1 MHEEID
7 KNPISFSLPR
17 IPGYEMEITDD
28 QTKLTG
34 DTLAVDFETYY
45 EGNYSLKY
53 MDPHSYCRD
62 PRFDAYIMSVYD
74 GKYCWVG
81 HPKDLDWEK
90 TTKDKTLVAFNAS
103 FDYAVYL
110 FGLHAPGAKGIPC
123 TPSFQPPFKAWL
135 CSRAASNYL
144 AIYGSLDKIVAK
156 LWGVEISKEVRA
168 KAEGVDFR
176 KMEAIPDDMKE
187 YVAGDSYYCLAVW
200 DKMKDFW
207 PEDERECWLNTCIMG
222 WRGVPTSRQYLLD
235 GLEKLHQAQEE
246 YKEAIPL
253 EKKLSIPQLRRACEE
268 LNIPAPE
275 TTSKTSE
282 KFTDWLEEYGHLV
295 PWVTLIE
302 KYRSVNRMIS
312 ITERMLSRVYTD
324 HEGIERLPY
333 TLTYCGASTGRWT
346 AGGDKLNL
354 QQLNREDVL
363 GFNQRNAIQA
373 PEGYKL
379 VVCDW
384 AGIEARLTAWLC
396 GQEKILNALRSG
408 EKDIYAANAKGWG
421 LIPADV
427 KDFKQYCKET
437 PGQAG
442 LRQHVKAGVLAC
454 GFSAGWKAIQRSNPG
469 MDRDQC
475 QAIVDMYRSRSPEVV
490 AWWRELDA
498 LAARGYRTPSHSF
511 ALSLPSGRKLYY
523 RNCYKKLIQPKD
535 GRRPYFAT
543 CVDFGYKSSIVNT
556 NLLSNNNIQ
565 SIARD
570 LMVRTFN
577 RLCKELEGA
586 QPILLVHDEAV
597 VMVPADRA
605 EEYAQ
610 RIEQIMED
618 TPQWAS
624 SLPLLAEPEIMDKY
638 RK

>member
-1 MHEEID
+1 MD
-7 KNPISFSLPR
+7 NTFSLPK

-34 DTLAVDFETYY
+34 DTLAIDFETFY
-45 EGNYSLKY
+45 EGDYSMTC
-53 MDPHSYCRD
+53 MDARSYCTHEK
-62 PRFDAYIMSVYD
+62 FDAYIMSAYD

-81 HPKDLDWEK
+81 HPKYFNWAE
-90 TTKDKTLVAFNAS
+90 TTKGKTLVSFNAS

-110 FGLHAPGAKGIPC
+110 FGLKAPGSTGAPG
-123 TPSFQPPFKAWL
+123 TPGFRTPFSSWV
-135 CSRAASNYL
+135 CSRAAANYL
-144 AIYGSLDKIVAK
+144 SIYGALSKIVAK
-156 LWGVEISKEVRA
+156 LWGIEISKEVRA

-176 KMEAIPDDMKE
+176 ALDAIPDDMKE
-187 YVAGDSYYCLAVW
+187 YVAGDSYYCLALW
-200 DKMKDFW
+200 DKFERFW
-207 PEDERECWLNTCIMG
+207 PEHERECWLNTCLMG
-222 WRGVPTSRQYLLD
+222 WRGVPTNREAIEA
-235 GLEKLHQAQEE
+235 GLEILNEAREQ

-253 EKKLSIPQLRRACEE
+253 EKKLSIPQLRKACAD
-268 LNIPAPE
+268 LNIPPPE
-275 TTSKTSE
+275 TTSKNSE
-282 KFTDWLEEYGHLV
+282 KFTDWLEQYGKLV
-295 PWVTLIE
+295 PWVSLIG
-302 KYRSVNRMIS
+302 KYRSVNRLIS
-312 ITERMLSRVYTD
+312 LTERMLSRVYTD
-324 HEGIERLPY
+324 HEGIDRIPY

-354 QQLNREDVL
+354 QQLNRDSVM
-363 GFNQRNAIQA
+363 GFNQRELIQT
-373 PEGYKL
+373 PENYKL

-396 GQEKILNALRSG
+396 GQEKILETLRAG

-421 LIPADV
+421 LIPESV
-427 KDFKQYCKET
+427 TDFKAYCKET
-437 PGQAG
+437 PGQEN

-454 GFSAGWKAIQRSNPG
+454 GFSAGWSAIQRANPG

-511 ALSLPSGRKLYY
+511 ALTLPSGRKLYY

-570 LMVRTFN
+570 LMVRAFN
-577 RLCKELEGA
+577 RLCKELPGA
-586 QPILLVHDEAV
+586 APCLLVHDEAV
-597 VMVPADRA
+597 VMVPADKA

-610 RIEQIMED
+610 RVKDIMED
-618 TPQWAS
+618 TPEWANT
-624 SLPLLAEPEIMDKY
+624 LPLLAEPEIMDRY

>member
-1 MHEEID
+1 MD
-7 KNPISFSLPR
+7 NTFSLPK

-34 DTLAVDFETYY
+34 DTLAIDFETFY
-45 EGNYSLKY
+45 EGDYSMTC
-53 MDPHSYCRD
+53 MDARSYCTHEK
-62 PRFDAYIMSVYD
+62 FDAYIMSAYD
-74 GKYCWVG
+74 GNYCWVG
-81 HPKDLDWEK
+81 HPKYFNWAE
-90 TTKDKTLVAFNAS
+90 TTKGKTLVSFNAS

-110 FGLHAPGAKGIPC
+110 FGLKAPGSTGAPG
-123 TPSFQPPFKAWL
+123 TPGFRTPFSSWV
-135 CSRAASNYL
+135 CSRAAANYL
-144 AIYGSLDKIVAK
+144 SIYGALSKIVAK
-156 LWGVEISKEVRA
+156 LWGIEISKEVRA

-176 KMEAIPDDMKE
+176 ALDAIPDDMKE
-187 YVAGDSYYCLAVW
+187 YVAGDSYYCLALW
-200 DKMKDFW
+200 DKFERFW
-207 PEDERECWLNTCIMG
+207 PEHERECWLNTCLMG
-222 WRGVPTSRQYLLD
+222 WRGVPTNREAIEA
-235 GLEKLHQAQEE
+235 GLEILNEAREQ

-253 EKKLSIPQLRRACEE
+253 EKKLSIPQLRKACAD
-268 LNIPAPE
+268 LNIPPPE
-275 TTSKTSE
+275 TTSKNSE
-282 KFTDWLEEYGHLV
+282 KFTDWLEQYGKLV
-295 PWVTLIE
+295 PWVSLIG
-302 KYRSVNRMIS
+302 KYRSVNRLIS
-312 ITERMLSRVYTD
+312 LTERMLSRVYTD
-324 HEGIERLPY
+324 HEGIDRIPY

-354 QQLNREDVL
+354 QQLNRDSVM
-363 GFNQRNAIQA
+363 GFNQRELIQT
-373 PEGYKL
+373 PENYKL

-396 GQEKILNALRSG
+396 GQEKILETLRAG

-421 LIPADV
+421 LIPESV
-427 KDFKQYCKET
+427 TDFKAYCKET
-437 PGQAG
+437 PGQEN

-454 GFSAGWKAIQRSNPG
+454 GFSAGWSAIQRANPG

-511 ALSLPSGRKLYY
+511 ALTLPSGRKLYY

-570 LMVRTFN
+570 LMVRAFN
-577 RLCKELEGA
+577 RLCKELPGA
-586 QPILLVHDEAV
+586 APCLLVHDEAV
-597 VMVPADRA
+597 VMVPADKA

-610 RIEQIMED
+610 RVKDIMED
-618 TPQWAS
+618 TPEWANT
-624 SLPLLAEPEIMDKY
+624 LPLLAEPEIMDRY

>member
-1 MHEEID
+1 MD
-7 KNPISFSLPR
+7 NTFSLPK

-34 DTLAVDFETYY
+34 DTLAIDFETFY
-45 EGNYSLKY
+45 EGDYSMTC
-53 MDPHSYCRD
+53 MDARSYCTHEK
-62 PRFDAYIMSVYD
+62 FDAYIMSAYD

-81 HPKDLDWEK
+81 HPKDFNWAE
-90 TTKDKTLVAFNAS
+90 TTKGKTLVSFNAS

-110 FGLHAPGAKGIPC
+110 FGLKAPGC
-123 TPSFQPPFKAWL
+123 TGTPGTPGFRTPFNAWV
-135 CSRAASNYL
+135 CSRAAANYL
-144 AIYGSLDKIVAK
+144 SIYGALSKIVAK
-156 LWGVEISKEVRA
+156 IWGIEISKEVRA

-176 KMEAIPDDMKE
+176 TLDVIPDDMKE

-200 DKMKDFW
+200 DKFERFW
-207 PEDERECWLNTCIMG
+207 PDYERECWLNTCMMG
-222 WRGVPTSRQYLLD
+222 WRGVPTNREAIEE
-235 GLEKLHQAQEE
+235 GLEILNEAREQ

-253 EKKLSIPQLRRACEE
+253 EKKLSIPQLRKACADM
-268 LNIPAPE
+268 NIPAPE
-275 TTSKTSE
+275 TTSKNSD
-282 KFTDWLEEYGHLV
+282 KFTDWLEQYGELV
-295 PWVTLIE
+295 PWVSLIG
-302 KYRSVNRMIS
+302 KYRSVNRLIS
-312 ITERMLSRVYTD
+312 LTERMLSRVYTD
-324 HEGIERLPY
+324 HEGIDRIPY

-354 QQLNREDVL
+354 QQLNRDSVM
-363 GFNQRNAIQA
+363 GFNQRELIQT
-373 PEGYKL
+373 PDNYKL

-396 GQEKILNALRSG
+396 GQEKILETLRAG

-421 LIPADV
+421 LIPTSV

-437 PGQAG
+437 PGQEN

-454 GFSAGWKAIQRSNPG
+454 GFSAGWSAIQRANPG

-511 ALSLPSGRKLYY
+511 ALALPSGRKLYY

-570 LMVRTFN
+570 LMVRAFN
-577 RLCKELEGA
+577 RLCKELPGA
-586 QPILLVHDEAV
+586 APCLLVHDEAV
-597 VMVPADRA
+597 VMVPADKA

-610 RIEQIMED
+610 RIEDIMED
-618 TPQWAS
+618 TPDWANT
-624 SLPLLAEPEIMDKY
+624 LPLLAEPEIMDKY

>member
-1 MHEEID
+1 MD
-7 KNPISFSLPR
+7 NTFSLPK

-34 DTLAVDFETYY
+34 DTLAIDFETFY
-45 EGNYSLKY
+45 EGDYSMTC
-53 MDPHSYCRD
+53 MDARSYCTHEK
-62 PRFDAYIMSVYD
+62 FDAYIMSAYD
-74 GKYCWVG
+74 GNYCWVG
-81 HPKDLDWEK
+81 HPKYFNWAE
-90 TTKDKTLVAFNAS
+90 TTKGKTLVSFNAS

-110 FGLHAPGAKGIPC
+110 FGLKAPGSTGAPG
-123 TPSFQPPFKAWL
+123 TPGFRTPFSSWV
-135 CSRAASNYL
+135 CSRAAANYL
-144 AIYGSLDKIVAK
+144 SIYGALSKIVAK
-156 LWGVEISKEVRA
+156 LWGIEISKEVRA

-176 KMEAIPDDMKE
+176 ALDVIPDDMKE
-187 YVAGDSYYCLAVW
+187 YVAGDSYYCLALW
-200 DKMKDFW
+200 DKFERFW
-207 PEDERECWLNTCIMG
+207 PEHERECWLNTCLMG
-222 WRGVPTSRQYLLD
+222 WRGVPTNREAIEA
-235 GLEKLHQAQEE
+235 GLEILNEAREQ

-253 EKKLSIPQLRRACEE
+253 EKKLSIPQLRKACAD
-268 LNIPAPE
+268 LNIPPPE
-275 TTSKTSE
+275 TTSKNSE
-282 KFTDWLEEYGHLV
+282 KFTDWLEQYGELV
-295 PWVTLIE
+295 PWVSLIG
-302 KYRSVNRMIS
+302 KYRSVNRLIS
-312 ITERMLSRVYTD
+312 LTERMLSRVYTD
-324 HEGIERLPY
+324 HEGIDRIPY

-354 QQLNREDVL
+354 QQLNRDSVM
-363 GFNQRNAIQA
+363 GFNQRELIQT
-373 PEGYKL
+373 PENYKL

-396 GQEKILNALRSG
+396 GQEKILETLRAG

-421 LIPADV
+421 LIPESV
-427 KDFKQYCKET
+427 TDFKAYCKET
-437 PGQAG
+437 PGQEN

-454 GFSAGWKAIQRSNPG
+454 GFSAGWSAIQRANPG

-511 ALSLPSGRKLYY
+511 ALTLPSGRKLYY

-570 LMVRTFN
+570 LMVRAFN
-577 RLCKELEGA
+577 RLCKELPGA
-586 QPILLVHDEAV
+586 APCLLVHDEAV
-597 VMVPADRA
+597 VMVPADKA

-610 RIEQIMED
+610 RVKDIMED
-618 TPQWAS
+618 TPEWANT
-624 SLPLLAEPEIMDKY
+624 LPLLAEPEIMDRY

>member
-1 MHEEID
+1 MD
-7 KNPISFSLPR
+7 NTFSLPK

-34 DTLAVDFETYY
+34 DTLAIDFETFY
-45 EGNYSLKY
+45 EGDYSMTC
-53 MDPHSYCRD
+53 MDARSYCTHEK
-62 PRFDAYIMSVYD
+62 FDAYIMSAYD

-81 HPKDLDWEK
+81 HPKYFNWAE
-90 TTKDKTLVAFNAS
+90 TTKGKTLVSFNAS

-110 FGLHAPGAKGIPC
+110 FGLKAPGSTGAPG
-123 TPSFQPPFKAWL
+123 TPGFRTPFSSWV
-135 CSRAASNYL
+135 CSRAAANYL
-144 AIYGSLDKIVAK
+144 SIYGALSKIVAK
-156 LWGVEISKEVRA
+156 LWGIEISKEVRA

-176 KMEAIPDDMKE
+176 ALDVIPDDMKE
-187 YVAGDSYYCLAVW
+187 YVAGDSYYCLALW
-200 DKMKDFW
+200 DKFERFW
-207 PEDERECWLNTCIMG
+207 PEHERECWLNTCLMG
-222 WRGVPTSRQYLLD
+222 WRGVPTNREAIEA
-235 GLEKLHQAQEE
+235 GLEILNEAREQ

-253 EKKLSIPQLRRACEE
+253 EKKLSIPQLRKACAD
-268 LNIPAPE
+268 LNIPPPE
-275 TTSKTSE
+275 TTSKNSE
-282 KFTDWLEEYGHLV
+282 KFTDWLEQYGELV
-295 PWVTLIE
+295 PWVSLIG
-302 KYRSVNRMIS
+302 KYRSVNRLIS
-312 ITERMLSRVYTD
+312 LTERMLSRVYTD
-324 HEGIERLPY
+324 HEGIDRIPY

-354 QQLNREDVL
+354 QQLNRDSVM
-363 GFNQRNAIQA
+363 GFNQRELIQT
-373 PEGYKL
+373 PENYKL

-396 GQEKILNALRSG
+396 GQEKILETLRAG

-421 LIPADV
+421 LIPESV
-427 KDFKQYCKET
+427 TDFKAYCKET
-437 PGQAG
+437 PGQEN

-454 GFSAGWKAIQRSNPG
+454 GFSAGWSAIQRANPG

-511 ALSLPSGRKLYY
+511 ALTLPSGRKLYY

-570 LMVRTFN
+570 LMVRAFN
-577 RLCKELEGA
+577 RLCKELPGA
-586 QPILLVHDEAV
+586 APCLLVHDEAV
-597 VMVPADRA
+597 VMVPADKA

-610 RIEQIMED
+610 RVKDIMED
-618 TPQWAS
+618 TPEWANT
-624 SLPLLAEPEIMDKY
+624 LPLLAEPEIMDRY

>member
-1 MHEEID
+1 MD
-7 KNPISFSLPR
+7 NTFSLPK

-34 DTLAVDFETYY
+34 DTLAIDFETFY
-45 EGNYSLKY
+45 EGDYSMTC
-53 MDPHSYCRD
+53 MDARSYCTHEK
-62 PRFDAYIMSVYD
+62 FDAYIMSAYD

-81 HPKDLDWEK
+81 HPKYFNWAE
-90 TTKDKTLVAFNAS
+90 TTKGKTLVSFNAS
-103 FDYAVYL
+103 FDYSVYL
-110 FGLHAPGAKGIPC
+110 FGLKAPGSTG
-123 TPSFQPPFKAWL
+123 TPGTHGFRTPFSSWV
-135 CSRAASNYL
+135 CSRAAANYL
-144 AIYGSLDKIVAK
+144 SIYGALSKIVAK
-156 LWGVEISKEVRA
+156 LWGIEISKVVRA

-176 KMEAIPDDMKE
+176 ALDAIPDDMKE
-187 YVAGDSYYCLAVW
+187 YVAGDSYYCLALW
-200 DKMKDFW
+200 DKFERFW
-207 PEDERECWLNTCIMG
+207 PEHERECWLNTCLMG
-222 WRGVPTSRQYLLD
+222 WRGVPTNREAIEA
-235 GLEKLHQAQEE
+235 GLEILNEAREQ

-253 EKKLSIPQLRRACEE
+253 EKKLSIPQLRKACAD
-268 LNIPAPE
+268 LNIPPPE
-275 TTSKTSE
+275 TTSKNSE
-282 KFTDWLEEYGHLV
+282 KFTDWLEQYGKLV
-295 PWVTLIE
+295 PWVSLIG
-302 KYRSVNRMIS
+302 KYRSVNRLIS
-312 ITERMLSRVYTD
+312 LTERMLSRVYTD
-324 HEGIERLPY
+324 HEGIDRIPY

-354 QQLNREDVL
+354 QQLNRDSVM
-363 GFNQRNAIQA
+363 GFNQRELIQT
-373 PEGYKL
+373 PENYKL

-396 GQEKILNALRSG
+396 GQEKILETLRAG

-421 LIPADV
+421 LIPESV
-427 KDFKQYCKET
+427 TDFKAYCKET
-437 PGQAG
+437 PGQEN

-454 GFSAGWKAIQRSNPG
+454 GFSAGWSAIQRANPG

-511 ALSLPSGRKLYY
+511 ALTLPSGRKLYY

-570 LMVRTFN
+570 LMVRAFN
-577 RLCKELEGA
+577 RLCKELPGA
-586 QPILLVHDEAV
+586 APCLLVHDEAV
-597 VMVPADRA
+597 VMVPADKA

-610 RIEQIMED
+610 RVKDIMED
-618 TPQWAS
+618 TPEWANT
-624 SLPLLAEPEIMDKY
+624 LPLLAEPEIMDRY

>member
-1 MHEEID
+1 MD
-7 KNPISFSLPR
+7 NTFSLPK

-34 DTLAVDFETYY
+34 DTLAIDFETFY
-45 EGNYSLKY
+45 EGDYSMTC
-53 MDPHSYCRD
+53 MDARSYCTHEK
-62 PRFDAYIMSVYD
+62 FDAYIMSAYD
-74 GKYCWVG
+74 GNYCWVG
-81 HPKDLDWEK
+81 HPKYFNWAE
-90 TTKDKTLVAFNAS
+90 TTKGKTLVSFNAS

-110 FGLHAPGAKGIPC
+110 FGLKAPGSTGAPG
-123 TPSFQPPFKAWL
+123 TPGFRTPFSSWV
-135 CSRAASNYL
+135 CSRAAANYL
-144 AIYGSLDKIVAK
+144 SIYGALSKIVAK
-156 LWGVEISKEVRA
+156 LWGIEISKEVRA

-176 KMEAIPDDMKE
+176 ALDVIPDDMKE
-187 YVAGDSYYCLAVW
+187 YVAGDSYYCLALW
-200 DKMKDFW
+200 DKFERFW
-207 PEDERECWLNTCIMG
+207 PKHERECWLNTCLMG
-222 WRGVPTSRQYLLD
+222 WRGVPTNREAIEA
-235 GLEKLHQAQEE
+235 GLEILNEAREQ

-253 EKKLSIPQLRRACEE
+253 EKKLSIPQLRKACAD
-268 LNIPAPE
+268 LNIPPPE
-275 TTSKTSE
+275 TTSKNSE
-282 KFTDWLEEYGHLV
+282 KFTDWLEQYGELV
-295 PWVTLIE
+295 PWVSLIG
-302 KYRSVNRMIS
+302 KYRSVNRLIS
-312 ITERMLSRVYTD
+312 LTERMLSRVYTD
-324 HEGIERLPY
+324 HEGIDRIPY

-354 QQLNREDVL
+354 QQLNRDSVM
-363 GFNQRNAIQA
+363 GFNQRELIQT
-373 PEGYKL
+373 PENYKL

-396 GQEKILNALRSG
+396 GQEKILETLRAG

-421 LIPADV
+421 LIPESV
-427 KDFKQYCKET
+427 TDFKAYCKET
-437 PGQAG
+437 PGQEN

-454 GFSAGWKAIQRSNPG
+454 GFSAGWSAIQRANPG

-511 ALSLPSGRKLYY
+511 ALTLPSGRKLYY

-570 LMVRTFN
+570 LMVRAFN
-577 RLCKELEGA
+577 RLCKELPGA
-586 QPILLVHDEAV
+586 APCLLVHDEAV
-597 VMVPADRA
+597 VMVPADKA

-610 RIEQIMED
+610 RVKDIMED
-618 TPQWAS
+618 TPEWANT
-624 SLPLLAEPEIMDKY
+624 LPLLAEPEIMDRY

>member
-1 MHEEID
+1 MD
-7 KNPISFSLPR
+7 NTFSLPK

-34 DTLAVDFETYY
+34 DTLAIDFETFY
-45 EGNYSLKY
+45 EGDYSMTC
-53 MDPHSYCRD
+53 MDARSYCTHEK
-62 PRFDAYIMSVYD
+62 FDAYIMSAYD

-81 HPKDLDWEK
+81 HPKYFNWAE
-90 TTKDKTLVAFNAS
+90 TTKGKTLVSFDAS

-110 FGLHAPGAKGIPC
+110 FGLKAPGSTGAPG
-123 TPSFQPPFKAWL
+123 TPGFRTPFSSWV
-135 CSRAASNYL
+135 CSRAAANYL
-144 AIYGSLDKIVAK
+144 SIYGALSKIVAK
-156 LWGVEISKEVRA
+156 LWGIEISKEVRA

-176 KMEAIPDDMKE
+176 ALDVIPDDMKE
-187 YVAGDSYYCLAVW
+187 YVAGDSYYCLALW
-200 DKMKDFW
+200 DKFERFW
-207 PEDERECWLNTCIMG
+207 PEHERECWLNTCLMG
-222 WRGVPTSRQYLLD
+222 WRGVPTNREAIEA
-235 GLEKLHQAQEE
+235 GLEILNEAREQ
-246 YKEAIPL
+246 YKEAILL
-253 EKKLSIPQLRRACEE
+253 EKKLSIPQLRKACAD
-268 LNIPAPE
+268 LNIPPPE
-275 TTSKTSE
+275 TTSKNSE
-282 KFTDWLEEYGHLV
+282 KFTDWLEQYGELV
-295 PWVTLIE
+295 PWVSLIG
-302 KYRSVNRMIS
+302 KYRSVNRLIS
-312 ITERMLSRVYTD
+312 LTERMLSRVYTD
-324 HEGIERLPY
+324 HEGIDRIPY

-354 QQLNREDVL
+354 QQLNRDSVM
-363 GFNQRNAIQA
+363 GFNQRELIQT
-373 PEGYKL
+373 PENYKL

-396 GQEKILNALRSG
+396 GQEKILETLRAG

-421 LIPADV
+421 LIPESV
-427 KDFKQYCKET
+427 TDFKAYCKET
-437 PGQAG
+437 PGQEN

-454 GFSAGWKAIQRSNPG
+454 GFSAGWSAIQRANPG

-511 ALSLPSGRKLYY
+511 ALTLPSGRKLYY

-570 LMVRTFN
+570 LMVRAFN
-577 RLCKELEGA
+577 RLCKELPGA
-586 QPILLVHDEAV
+586 APCLLVHDEAV
-597 VMVPADRA
+597 VMVPADKA

-610 RIEQIMED
+610 RVKDIMED
-618 TPQWAS
+618 TPEWANT
-624 SLPLLAEPEIMDKY
+624 LPLLAEPEIMDRY

>member
-1 MHEEID
+1 MD
-7 KNPISFSLPR
+7 NTFSLPK

-34 DTLAVDFETYY
+34 DTLAIDFETFY
-45 EGNYSLKY
+45 EGDYSMTC
-53 MDPHSYCRD
+53 MDARSYCTHEK
-62 PRFDAYIMSVYD
+62 FDAYIMSAYD

-81 HPKDLDWEK
+81 HPKYFNWAE
-90 TTKDKTLVAFNAS
+90 TTKGKTLVSFNAS

-110 FGLHAPGAKGIPC
+110 FGLKAPGSTGAPG
-123 TPSFQPPFKAWL
+123 TPGFRTPFSSWV
-135 CSRAASNYL
+135 CSRAAANYL
-144 AIYGSLDKIVAK
+144 SIYGALSKIVAK
-156 LWGVEISKEVRA
+156 LWGIEISKEVRA
-168 KAEGVDFR
+168 KAKGVDFR
-176 KMEAIPDDMKE
+176 ALDVIPDDMKE
-187 YVAGDSYYCLAVW
+187 YVAGDSYYCLALW
-200 DKMKDFW
+200 DKFERFW
-207 PEDERECWLNTCIMG
+207 PEHERECWLNTCLMG
-222 WRGVPTSRQYLLD
+222 WRGVPTNREAIEA
-235 GLEKLHQAQEE
+235 GLEILNEAREQ

-253 EKKLSIPQLRRACEE
+253 EKKLSIPQLRKAGAD
-268 LNIPAPE
+268 LNIPPPE
-275 TTSKTSE
+275 TTSKNSE
-282 KFTDWLEEYGHLV
+282 KFTDWLEQYGELV
-295 PWVTLIE
+295 PWVSLIG
-302 KYRSVNRMIS
+302 KYRSVNRLIS
-312 ITERMLSRVYTD
+312 LTERMLSRVYTD
-324 HEGIERLPY
+324 HEGIDRIPY

-354 QQLNREDVL
+354 QQLNRDSVM
-363 GFNQRNAIQA
+363 GFNQRELIQT
-373 PEGYKL
+373 PENYKL

-396 GQEKILNALRSG
+396 GQEKILETLRAG

-421 LIPADV
+421 LIPESV
-427 KDFKQYCKET
+427 TDFKAYCKET
-437 PGQAG
+437 PGQEN

-454 GFSAGWKAIQRSNPG
+454 GFSAGWSAIQRANPG

-475 QAIVDMYRSRSPEVV
+475 QAIVDMYRIRSPEVV

-511 ALSLPSGRKLYY
+511 ALTLPSGRKLYY

-543 CVDFGYKSSIVNT
+543 CVDFGSKSSIVNT

-570 LMVRTFN
+570 LMVRAFN
-577 RLCKELEGA
+577 RLCKELPGA
-586 QPILLVHDEAV
+586 APCLLVHDEAV
-597 VMVPADRA
+597 VMVPADKA

-610 RIEQIMED
+610 RVKDIMED
-618 TPQWAS
+618 PPEWANT
-624 SLPLLAEPEIMDKY
+624 LPLLAEPEIMDRY

>member
-1 MHEEID
+1 MD
-7 KNPISFSLPR
+7 NTFSLPK

-34 DTLAVDFETYY
+34 DTLAIDFETFY
-45 EGNYSLKY
+45 EGDYSMTC
-53 MDPHSYCRD
+53 MDARSYCTHEK
-62 PRFDAYIMSVYD
+62 FDAYIMSAYD

-81 HPKDLDWEK
+81 HPKYFNWAE
-90 TTKDKTLVAFNAS
+90 TTKGKTLVSFNAS

-110 FGLHAPGAKGIPC
+110 FGLKAPGSTG
-123 TPSFQPPFKAWL
+123 TPGTHGFRTPFSSWV
-135 CSRAASNYL
+135 CSRAAANYL
-144 AIYGSLDKIVAK
+144 SIYGALSKIVAK
-156 LWGVEISKEVRA
+156 LWGIEISKEVRA

-176 KMEAIPDDMKE
+176 ALDAIPDDMKE
-187 YVAGDSYYCLAVW
+187 YVAGDSYYCLALW
-200 DKMKDFW
+200 DKFERFW
-207 PEDERECWLNTCIMG
+207 PEHERECWLNTCLMG
-222 WRGVPTSRQYLLD
+222 WRGVPTNREAIEA
-235 GLEKLHQAQEE
+235 GLEILNEAREQ

-253 EKKLSIPQLRRACEE
+253 EKKLSIPQLRKACAD
-268 LNIPAPE
+268 LNIPPPE
-275 TTSKTSE
+275 TTSKNSE
-282 KFTDWLEEYGHLV
+282 KFTDWLEQYGKLV
-295 PWVTLIE
+295 PWVSLIG
-302 KYRSVNRMIS
+302 KYRSVNRLIS
-312 ITERMLSRVYTD
+312 LTERMLSRVYTD
-324 HEGIERLPY
+324 HEGIDRIPY

-354 QQLNREDVL
+354 QQLNRDSVM
-363 GFNQRNAIQA
+363 GFNQRELIQT
-373 PEGYKL
+373 PENYKL

-396 GQEKILNALRSG
+396 GQEKILETLRAG

-421 LIPADV
+421 LIPESV
-427 KDFKQYCKET
+427 TDFKAYCKET
-437 PGQAG
+437 PGQEN

-454 GFSAGWKAIQRSNPG
+454 GFSAGWSAIQRANPG

-511 ALSLPSGRKLYY
+511 ALTLPSGRKLYY

-570 LMVRTFN
+570 LMVRAFN
-577 RLCKELEGA
+577 RLCKELPGA
-586 QPILLVHDEAV
+586 APCLLVHDEAV
-597 VMVPADRA
+597 VMVPADKA

-610 RIEQIMED
+610 RVKDIMED
-618 TPQWAS
+618 TPEWANT
-624 SLPLLAEPEIMDKY
+624 LPLLAEPEIMDRY

>member
-1 MHEEID
+1 MD
-7 KNPISFSLPR
+7 NTFSLPK

-34 DTLAVDFETYY
+34 DTLAIDFETFY
-45 EGNYSLKY
+45 EGDYSMTC
-53 MDPHSYCRD
+53 MDARSYCTHEK
-62 PRFDAYIMSVYD
+62 FDAYIMSAYD
-74 GKYCWVG
+74 GNYCWVG
-81 HPKDLDWEK
+81 HPKYFNWAE
-90 TTKDKTLVAFNAS
+90 TTKGKTLVSFNAS

-110 FGLHAPGAKGIPC
+110 FGLKAPGSTGAPG
-123 TPSFQPPFKAWL
+123 TPGFRTPFSSWV
-135 CSRAASNYL
+135 CSRAAANYL
-144 AIYGSLDKIVAK
+144 SIYGALSKIVAK
-156 LWGVEISKEVRA
+156 LWGIEISKEVRA

-176 KMEAIPDDMKE
+176 ALDAIPDDMKE
-187 YVAGDSYYCLAVW
+187 YVAGDSYYCLALW
-200 DKMKDFW
+200 DKFERFW
-207 PEDERECWLNTCIMG
+207 PEHERECWLNTCLMG
-222 WRGVPTSRQYLLD
+222 WRGVPTNREAIEA
-235 GLEKLHQAQEE
+235 GLEILNEAREQ

-253 EKKLSIPQLRRACEE
+253 EKKLSIPQLRKACAD
-268 LNIPAPE
+268 LNIPPPE
-275 TTSKTSE
+275 TTSKNSE
-282 KFTDWLEEYGHLV
+282 KFTDWLEQYGKLV
-295 PWVTLIE
+295 PWVSLIG
-302 KYRSVNRMIS
+302 KYRSVNRLIS
-312 ITERMLSRVYTD
+312 LTERMLSRVYTD
-324 HEGIERLPY
+324 HEGIDRIPY

-354 QQLNREDVL
+354 QQLNRDSVM
-363 GFNQRNAIQA
+363 GFNQRELIQT
-373 PEGYKL
+373 PENYKL

-396 GQEKILNALRSG
+396 GQEKILETLRAG

-421 LIPADV
+421 LIPESV
-427 KDFKQYCKET
+427 TDFKAYCKET
-437 PGQAG
+437 PGQEN

-454 GFSAGWKAIQRSNPG
+454 GFSAGWSAIQRANPG

-511 ALSLPSGRKLYY
+511 ALTLPSGRKLYY

-543 CVDFGYKSSIVNT
+543 RVDFGYKSSIVNPI
-556 NLLSNNNIQ
+556 LLSNNNIP

-570 LMVRTFN
+570 LMVRAFN
-577 RLCKELEGA
+577 RLCKELPGA
-586 QPILLVHDEAV
+586 APCLLVHDEAV
-597 VMVPADRA
+597 VMVPADKA

-610 RIEQIMED
+610 RVKDIMED
-618 TPQWAS
+618 TPEWANT
-624 SLPLLAEPEIMDKY
+624 LPLLAEPEIMDRY

>member
-1 MHEEID
+1 MD
-7 KNPISFSLPR
+7 NTFSLPK

-34 DTLAVDFETYY
+34 DTLAIDFETFY
-45 EGNYSLKY
+45 EGDYSMTC
-53 MDPHSYCRD
+53 MDARSYCTHEK
-62 PRFDAYIMSVYD
+62 FDAYIMSAYD
-74 GKYCWVG
+74 GNYCWVG
-81 HPKDLDWEK
+81 HPKYFNWAE
-90 TTKDKTLVAFNAS
+90 TTKGKTLVSFNAS

-110 FGLHAPGAKGIPC
+110 FGLKAPGSTGAPG
-123 TPSFQPPFKAWL
+123 TPGFRTPFSSWV
-135 CSRAASNYL
+135 CSRAAANYL
-144 AIYGSLDKIVAK
+144 SIYGALSKIVAK
-156 LWGVEISKEVRA
+156 LWGIEISKEVRA

-176 KMEAIPDDMKE
+176 ALDVIPDDMKE
-187 YVAGDSYYCLAVW
+187 YVAGDSYYCLALW
-200 DKMKDFW
+200 DKFERFW
-207 PEDERECWLNTCIMG
+207 PEHERECWLNTCLMG
-222 WRGVPTSRQYLLD
+222 WRGVPTNREAIEV
-235 GLEKLHQAQEE
+235 GLEILNEAREQ

-253 EKKLSIPQLRRACEE
+253 EKKLSIPQLRKACAD
-268 LNIPAPE
+268 LNIPPPE
-275 TTSKTSE
+275 TTSKNSE
-282 KFTDWLEEYGHLV
+282 KFTDWLEQYGELV
-295 PWVTLIE
+295 PWVSLIG
-302 KYRSVNRMIS
+302 KYRSVNRLIS
-312 ITERMLSRVYTD
+312 LTERMLSRVYTD
-324 HEGIERLPY
+324 HEGIDRIPY

-354 QQLNREDVL
+354 QQLNRDSVM
-363 GFNQRNAIQA
+363 GFNQRELIQT
-373 PEGYKL
+373 PENYKL

-396 GQEKILNALRSG
+396 GQEKILETLRAG

-421 LIPADV
+421 LIPESV
-427 KDFKQYCKET
+427 TDFKAYCKET
-437 PGQAG
+437 PGQEN

-454 GFSAGWKAIQRSNPG
+454 GFSAGWSAIQRANPG

-511 ALSLPSGRKLYY
+511 ALTLPSGRKLYY

-570 LMVRTFN
+570 LMVRAFN
-577 RLCKELEGA
+577 RLCKELPGA
-586 QPILLVHDEAV
+586 APCLLVHDEAV
-597 VMVPADRA
+597 VMVPADKA

-610 RIEQIMED
+610 RVKDIMED
-618 TPQWAS
+618 TPEWANT
-624 SLPLLAEPEIMDKY
+624 LPLLAEPEIMDRY

>member
-1 MHEEID
+1 MD
-7 KNPISFSLPR
+7 NTFSLPK

-34 DTLAVDFETYY
+34 DTLAIDFETFY
-45 EGNYSLKY
+45 EGDYSMTC
-53 MDPHSYCRD
+53 MDARSYCTHEK
-62 PRFDAYIMSVYD
+62 FDAYIMSAYD

-81 HPKDLDWEK
+81 HPKYFNWAE
-90 TTKDKTLVAFNAS
+90 TTKGKTLVSFNAS

-110 FGLHAPGAKGIPC
+110 FGLKAPGCIG
-123 TPSFQPPFKAWL
+123 TPGTHGFRTPFSSWV
-135 CSRAASNYL
+135 CSRAAANYL
-144 AIYGSLDKIVAK
+144 SIYGALSKIVAK
-156 LWGVEISKEVRA
+156 LWGIEISKEVRA

-176 KMEAIPDDMKE
+176 ALDAIPDDMKE
-187 YVAGDSYYCLAVW
+187 YVAGDSYYCLALW
-200 DKMKDFW
+200 DKFERFW
-207 PEDERECWLNTCIMG
+207 PEHERECWLNTCLMG
-222 WRGVPTSRQYLLD
+222 WRGVPTNREAIEA
-235 GLEKLHQAQEE
+235 GLEILNEAREQ

-253 EKKLSIPQLRRACEE
+253 EKKLSIPQLRKACAD
-268 LNIPAPE
+268 LNIPPPE
-275 TTSKTSE
+275 TTSKNSE
-282 KFTDWLEEYGHLV
+282 KFTDWLEQYGKLV
-295 PWVTLIE
+295 PWVSLIG
-302 KYRSVNRMIS
+302 KYRSVNRLIS
-312 ITERMLSRVYTD
+312 LTERMLSRVYTD
-324 HEGIERLPY
+324 HEGIDRIPY

-354 QQLNREDVL
+354 QQLNRDSVM
-363 GFNQRNAIQA
+363 GFNQRELIQT
-373 PEGYKL
+373 PENYKL

-396 GQEKILNALRSG
+396 GQEKILETLRAG

-421 LIPADV
+421 LIPESV
-427 KDFKQYCKET
+427 TDFKAYCKET
-437 PGQAG
+437 PGQEN

-454 GFSAGWKAIQRSNPG
+454 GFSAGWSAIQRANPG

-511 ALSLPSGRKLYY
+511 ALTLPSGRKLYY

-570 LMVRTFN
+570 LMVRAFN
-577 RLCKELEGA
+577 RLCKELPGA
-586 QPILLVHDEAV
+586 APCLLVHDEAV
-597 VMVPADRA
+597 VMVPADKA

-610 RIEQIMED
+610 RVKDIMED
-618 TPQWAS
+618 TPEWANT
-624 SLPLLAEPEIMDKY
+624 LPLLAEPEIMDRY

>member
-1 MHEEID
+1 MD
-7 KNPISFSLPR
+7 NTFSLPK

-34 DTLAVDFETYY
+34 DTLAIDFETFY
-45 EGNYSLKY
+45 EGDYSMTC
-53 MDPHSYCRD
+53 MDARSYCTHEK
-62 PRFDAYIMSVYD
+62 FDAYIMSAYD

-81 HPKDLDWEK
+81 HPKYFNWAE
-90 TTKDKTLVAFNAS
+90 TTKGKTLVSFNAS

-110 FGLHAPGAKGIPC
+110 FGLKAPGSTGAPG
-123 TPSFQPPFKAWL
+123 TPGFRTPFSSWV
-135 CSRAASNYL
+135 CSRAAANYL
-144 AIYGSLDKIVAK
+144 SIYGALSKIVAK
-156 LWGVEISKEVRA
+156 LWGIEISKEVRA

-176 KMEAIPDDMKE
+176 ALDVIPDDMKE
-187 YVAGDSYYCLAVW
+187 YVAGDSYYCLALW
-200 DKMKDFW
+200 DKFERFW
-207 PEDERECWLNTCIMG
+207 PEHERECWLNTCLMG
-222 WRGVPTSRQYLLD
+222 WRGVPTNREAID
-235 GLEKLHQAQEE
+235 AGLEILNEAREQ

-253 EKKLSIPQLRRACEE
+253 EKKLSIPQLRKACAD
-268 LNIPAPE
+268 LNIPPPE
-275 TTSKTSE
+275 TTSKNSE
-282 KFTDWLEEYGHLV
+282 KFTDWLEQYGELV
-295 PWVTLIE
+295 PWVSLIG
-302 KYRSVNRMIS
+302 KYRSVNRLIS
-312 ITERMLSRVYTD
+312 LTERMLSRVYTD
-324 HEGIERLPY
+324 HEGIDRIPY

-354 QQLNREDVL
+354 QQLNRDSVM
-363 GFNQRNAIQA
+363 GFNQRELIQT
-373 PEGYKL
+373 PENYKL

-396 GQEKILNALRSG
+396 GQEKILETLRAG

-421 LIPADV
+421 LIPESV
-427 KDFKQYCKET
+427 TDFKAYCKET
-437 PGQAG
+437 PGQEN

-454 GFSAGWKAIQRSNPG
+454 GFSAGWSAIQRANPG

-475 QAIVDMYRSRSPEVV
+475 QAIGDMYRSRSPEAV
-490 AWWRELDA
+490 AWWRELVA

-511 ALSLPSGRKLYY
+511 ALTLPSGRKLYY

-570 LMVRTFN
+570 LMVRAFN
-577 RLCKELEGA
+577 RLCKELPGA
-586 QPILLVHDEAV
+586 APCLLVHDEAV
-597 VMVPADRA
+597 VMVPADKA

-610 RIEQIMED
+610 RVKDIMED
-618 TPQWAS
+618 TPEWANT
-624 SLPLLAEPEIMDKY
+624 LPLLAEPEIMDRY

>member
-1 MHEEID
+1 MD
-7 KNPISFSLPR
+7 NTFSLPK

-34 DTLAVDFETYY
+34 DTLAIDFETFY
-45 EGNYSLKY
+45 EGDYSMTC
-53 MDPHSYCRD
+53 MDARSYCTHEK
-62 PRFDAYIMSVYD
+62 FDAYIMSAYD
-74 GKYCWVG
+74 GNYCWVG
-81 HPKDLDWEK
+81 HPKYFNWAE
-90 TTKDKTLVAFNAS
+90 TTKGKTLVSFNAS

-110 FGLHAPGAKGIPC
+110 FGLKAPVSTGAPG
-123 TPSFQPPFKAWL
+123 TPGFRTPFSSWV
-135 CSRAASNYL
+135 CSRAAANYL
-144 AIYGSLDKIVAK
+144 SIYGALSKIVAK
-156 LWGVEISKEVRA
+156 LWGIEISKEVRA

-176 KMEAIPDDMKE
+176 ALDAIPDDMKE
-187 YVAGDSYYCLAVW
+187 YVAGDSYYCLALW
-200 DKMKDFW
+200 DKFERFW
-207 PEDERECWLNTCIMG
+207 PEHERVCWLNTCLMG
-222 WRGVPTSRQYLLD
+222 WRGVPTNREAIEA
-235 GLEKLHQAQEE
+235 GLEILNEAREQ

-253 EKKLSIPQLRRACEE
+253 EKKLSIPQLRKACAD
-268 LNIPAPE
+268 LNIPPPE
-275 TTSKTSE
+275 TTSKNSE
-282 KFTDWLEEYGHLV
+282 KFTDWLEQYGKLV
-295 PWVTLIE
+295 PWVSLIG
-302 KYRSVNRMIS
+302 KYRSVNRLIS
-312 ITERMLSRVYTD
+312 LTERMLSRVYTD
-324 HEGIERLPY
+324 HEGIDRIPY

-354 QQLNREDVL
+354 QQLNRDSVM
-363 GFNQRNAIQA
+363 GFNQRELIQT
-373 PEGYKL
+373 PENYKL

-396 GQEKILNALRSG
+396 GQEKILETLRAG

-421 LIPADV
+421 LIPESV
-427 KDFKQYCKET
+427 TDFKAYCKET
-437 PGQAG
+437 PGQEN

-454 GFSAGWKAIQRSNPG
+454 GFSAGWSAIQRANPG

-511 ALSLPSGRKLYY
+511 ALTLPSGRKLYY

-570 LMVRTFN
+570 LMVRAFN
-577 RLCKELEGA
+577 RLCKELPGA
-586 QPILLVHDEAV
+586 APCLLVHDEAV
-597 VMVPADRA
+597 VMVPADKA

-610 RIEQIMED
+610 RVKDIMED
-618 TPQWAS
+618 TPEWANT
-624 SLPLLAEPEIMDKY
+624 LPLLAEPEIMDRY

>member
-1 MHEEID
+1 M
-7 KNPISFSLPR
+7 
-17 IPGYEMEITDD
+17 
-28 QTKLTG
+28 
-34 DTLAVDFETYY
+34 
-45 EGNYSLKY
+45 
-53 MDPHSYCRD
+53 
-62 PRFDAYIMSVYD
+62 
-74 GKYCWVG
+74 
-81 HPKDLDWEK
+81 
-90 TTKDKTLVAFNAS
+90 
-103 FDYAVYL
+103 
-110 FGLHAPGAKGIPC
+110 AKIWGI
-123 TPSFQPPFKAWL
+123 
-135 CSRAASNYL
+135 
-144 AIYGSLDKIVAK
+144 
-156 LWGVEISKEVRA
+156 EISKEVRA

-176 KMEAIPDDMKE
+176 TLDVIPDDMKE

-200 DKMKDFW
+200 DKFERFW
-207 PEDERECWLNTCIMG
+207 PDYERECWLNTCMMG
-222 WRGVPTSRQYLLD
+222 WRGVPTNREAIEA
-235 GLEKLHQAQEE
+235 GLEILHEAREQ

-253 EKKLSIPQLRRACEE
+253 EKKLSIPQLRKACADM
-268 LNIPAPE
+268 NIPAPE
-275 TTSKTSE
+275 TTSKNSD
-282 KFTDWLEEYGHLV
+282 KFTDWLEQYGELV
-295 PWVTLIE
+295 PWVSLIG
-302 KYRSVNRMIS
+302 KYRSVNRLIS
-312 ITERMLSRVYTD
+312 LTERMLSRVYTD
-324 HEGIERLPY
+324 HEGIDRIPY

-354 QQLNREDVL
+354 QQLNRDSVM
-363 GFNQRNAIQA
+363 GFNQRELIQT
-373 PEGYKL
+373 PENYKL

-396 GQEKILNALRSG
+396 GQEKILETLRAG

-421 LIPADV
+421 LIPTSV

-437 PGQAG
+437 PGQEN

-454 GFSAGWKAIQRSNPG
+454 GFSAGWSAIQRANPG

-511 ALSLPSGRKLYY
+511 ALALPSGRKLYY

-570 LMVRTFN
+570 LMVRAFN
-577 RLCKELEGA
+577 RLCKELPGA
-586 QPILLVHDEAV
+586 APCLLVHDEAV
-597 VMVPADRA
+597 VMVPADKA

-610 RIEQIMED
+610 RIEDIMED
-618 TPQWAS
+618 TPDWANT
-624 SLPLLAEPEIMDKY
+624 LPLLAEPEIMDKY

>member
-1 MHEEID
+1 MD
-7 KNPISFSLPR
+7 NTFSLPK

-34 DTLAVDFETYY
+34 DTLAIDFETFY
-45 EGNYSLKY
+45 EGDYSMTC
-53 MDPHSYCRD
+53 MDARSYCTHEK
-62 PRFDAYIMSVYD
+62 FDAYIMSAYD

-81 HPKDLDWEK
+81 HPKYFNWAE
-90 TTKDKTLVAFNAS
+90 TTKGKTLVSFNAS

-110 FGLHAPGAKGIPC
+110 FGLKAPGSTGAPG
-123 TPSFQPPFKAWL
+123 TPGFRTPFSSWV
-135 CSRAASNYL
+135 CSRAAANYL
-144 AIYGSLDKIVAK
+144 SIYGALSKIVAK
-156 LWGVEISKEVRA
+156 LWGIEISKEVRA

-176 KMEAIPDDMKE
+176 ALDVIPDDMKE
-187 YVAGDSYYCLAVW
+187 YVAGDSYYCLALW
-200 DKMKDFW
+200 DKFERFW
-207 PEDERECWLNTCIMG
+207 PEHERECWLNTCLMG
-222 WRGVPTSRQYLLD
+222 WRGVPTNREAIEA
-235 GLEKLHQAQEE
+235 GLEILNEAREQ
-246 YKEAIPL
+246 YKEAILL
-253 EKKLSIPQLRRACEE
+253 EKKLSIPQLRKACAD
-268 LNIPAPE
+268 LNIPPPE
-275 TTSKTSE
+275 TTSKNSE
-282 KFTDWLEEYGHLV
+282 KFTDWLEQYGELV
-295 PWVTLIE
+295 PWVSLIG
-302 KYRSVNRMIS
+302 KYRSVNRLIS
-312 ITERMLSRVYTD
+312 LTERMLSRVYTD
-324 HEGIERLPY
+324 HEGIDRIPY

-354 QQLNREDVL
+354 QQLNRDSVM
-363 GFNQRNAIQA
+363 GFNQRELIQT
-373 PEGYKL
+373 PENYKL

-396 GQEKILNALRSG
+396 GQEKILETLRAG

-421 LIPADV
+421 LIPESV
-427 KDFKQYCKET
+427 TDFKAYCKET
-437 PGQAG
+437 PGQEN

-454 GFSAGWKAIQRSNPG
+454 GFSAGWSAIQRANPG

-511 ALSLPSGRKLYY
+511 ALTLPSGRKLYY

-570 LMVRTFN
+570 LMVRAFN
-577 RLCKELEGA
+577 RLCKELPGA
-586 QPILLVHDEAV
+586 APCLLVHDEAV
-597 VMVPADRA
+597 VMVPADKA

-610 RIEQIMED
+610 RVKDIMED
-618 TPQWAS
+618 TPEWANT
-624 SLPLLAEPEIMDKY
+624 LPLLAEPEIMDRY

>member
-1 MHEEID
+1 MD
-7 KNPISFSLPR
+7 NTFSLPK

-34 DTLAVDFETYY
+34 DTLAIDFETFY
-45 EGNYSLKY
+45 EGDYSMTC
-53 MDPHSYCRD
+53 MDARSYCTHEK
-62 PRFDAYIMSVYD
+62 FDAYIMSAYD
-74 GKYCWVG
+74 GNYCWVG
-81 HPKDLDWEK
+81 HPKYFNWAE
-90 TTKDKTLVAFNAS
+90 TTKGKTLVSFNAS

-110 FGLHAPGAKGIPC
+110 FGLKAPGSTGAPG
-123 TPSFQPPFKAWL
+123 TPGFRTPFSSWV
-135 CSRAASNYL
+135 CSRAAANYL
-144 AIYGSLDKIVAK
+144 SIYGALSKIVAK
-156 LWGVEISKEVRA
+156 LWGIEISKEVRA

-176 KMEAIPDDMKE
+176 ALDVIPDDMKE
-187 YVAGDSYYCLAVW
+187 YVAGDSYYCLALW
-200 DKMKDFW
+200 DKFERFW
-207 PEDERECWLNTCIMG
+207 PEHERECWLNTCLMG
-222 WRGVPTSRQYLLD
+222 WRGVPTNREAIEA
-235 GLEKLHQAQEE
+235 GLEILNEAREQ

-253 EKKLSIPQLRRACEE
+253 EKKLSIPQLRKACAD
-268 LNIPAPE
+268 LNIPPPE
-275 TTSKTSE
+275 TTSKNSE
-282 KFTDWLEEYGHLV
+282 KL
-295 PWVTLIE
+295 
-302 KYRSVNRMIS
+302 
-312 ITERMLSRVYTD
+312 TERMLSRVYTD
-324 HEGIERLPY
+324 HEGIDRIPY

-354 QQLNREDVL
+354 QQLNRDSVM
-363 GFNQRNAIQA
+363 GFNQRELIQT
-373 PEGYKL
+373 PENYKL

-396 GQEKILNALRSG
+396 GQEKILETLRAG

-421 LIPADV
+421 LIPESV
-427 KDFKQYCKET
+427 TDFKAYCKET
-437 PGQAG
+437 PGQEN

-454 GFSAGWKAIQRSNPG
+454 GFSAGWSAIQRANPG

-511 ALSLPSGRKLYY
+511 ALTLPSGRKLYY

-570 LMVRTFN
+570 LMVRAFN
-577 RLCKELEGA
+577 RLCKELPGA
-586 QPILLVHDEAV
+586 APCLLVHDEAV
-597 VMVPADRA
+597 VMVPADKA

-610 RIEQIMED
+610 RVKDIMED
-618 TPQWAS
+618 TPEWANT
-624 SLPLLAEPEIMDKY
+624 LPLLAEPEIMDRY

>member
-1 MHEEID
+1 MD
-7 KNPISFSLPR
+7 NTFSLPK

-34 DTLAVDFETYY
+34 DTLAIDFETFY
-45 EGNYSLKY
+45 EGDYSMTC
-53 MDPHSYCRD
+53 MDARSYCTHEK
-62 PRFDAYIMSVYD
+62 FDAYIMSAYD
-74 GKYCWVG
+74 GKYCWVSP
-81 HPKDLDWEK
+81 PKYFNWAE
-90 TTKDKTLVAFNAS
+90 TTKGKTLVSFNAS

-110 FGLHAPGAKGIPC
+110 FGLKAPGSTG
-123 TPSFQPPFKAWL
+123 TPGTPGFRTPFSSWV
-135 CSRAASNYL
+135 CSRAAANYL
-144 AIYGSLDKIVAK
+144 TIYGALSKIVAK
-156 LWGVEISKEVRA
+156 LWGIEISKEVRA

-176 KMEAIPDDMKE
+176 ALDVIPDDMKE
-187 YVAGDSYYCLAVW
+187 YVAGDSYYCLALW
-200 DKMKDFW
+200 DKFERFW
-207 PEDERECWLNTCIMG
+207 PEHERECWLNTCLMG
-222 WRGVPTSRQYLLD
+222 WRGVPTNREAIEV
-235 GLEKLHQAQEE
+235 GLEILNEAREQ

-253 EKKLSIPQLRRACEE
+253 EKKLSIPQLRKACAD
-268 LNIPAPE
+268 LNIPPPE
-275 TTSKTSE
+275 TTSKNSE
-282 KFTDWLEEYGHLV
+282 KFTDWLEQYGELV
-295 PWVTLIE
+295 PWVSLIG
-302 KYRSVNRMIS
+302 KYRSVNRLIS
-312 ITERMLSRVYTD
+312 LTERMLSRVYTD
-324 HEGIERLPY
+324 HEGIDRIPY

-354 QQLNREDVL
+354 QQLNRDSVM
-363 GFNQRNAIQA
+363 GFNQRELIQT
-373 PEGYKL
+373 PENYKL

-396 GQEKILNALRSG
+396 GQEKILETLRAG

-421 LIPADV
+421 LIPESV
-427 KDFKQYCKET
+427 TDFKAYCKET
-437 PGQAG
+437 PGQEN

-454 GFSAGWKAIQRSNPG
+454 GFSAGWSAIQRANPG

-511 ALSLPSGRKLYY
+511 ALTLPSGRKLYY

-570 LMVRTFN
+570 LMVRAFN
-577 RLCKELEGA
+577 RLCKELPGA
-586 QPILLVHDEAV
+586 APCLLVHDEAV
-597 VMVPADRA
+597 VMVPADKA

-610 RIEQIMED
+610 RVKDIMED
-618 TPQWAS
+618 TPEWANT
-624 SLPLLAEPEIMDKY
+624 LPLLAEPEIMDRY

>member
-1 MHEEID
+1 MD
-7 KNPISFSLPR
+7 NTFSLPK

-34 DTLAVDFETYY
+34 DTLAIDFETFY
-45 EGNYSLKY
+45 EGDYSMQV
-53 MDPHSYCRD
+53 MDARSYCTHEK
-62 PRFDAYIMSVYD
+62 FDAYIMSAYD

-81 HPKDLDWEK
+81 HPKDFNWAE
-90 TTKDKTLVAFNAS
+90 TTKGKTLVSFNAS

-110 FGLHAPGAKGIPC
+110 FGLKAPGC
-123 TPSFQPPFKAWL
+123 TGTPGTPGFRTPFSSWV
-135 CSRAASNYL
+135 CSRAAANYL
-144 AIYGSLDKIVAK
+144 SIYGALSKIVAK
-156 LWGVEISKEVRA
+156 LWGIEISKEVRA

-176 KMEAIPDDMKE
+176 ALDVIPDDMKE
-187 YVAGDSYYCLAVW
+187 YVAGDSYYCLALW
-200 DKMKDFW
+200 DKFERFW
-207 PEDERECWLNTCIMG
+207 PEHERECWLNTCLMG
-222 WRGVPTSRQYLLD
+222 WRGVPTNREAIEA
-235 GLEKLHQAQEE
+235 GLEILNEAREQ

-253 EKKLSIPQLRRACEE
+253 EKKLSIPQLRKACSD
-268 LNIPAPE
+268 LNIPPPE
-275 TTSKTSE
+275 TTSKNSE
-282 KFTDWLEEYGHLV
+282 KFTDWLEQYGKLV
-295 PWVTLIE
+295 PWVSLIG
-302 KYRSVNRMIS
+302 KYRSVNRLIS
-312 ITERMLSRVYTD
+312 LTERMLSRVYTD
-324 HEGIERLPY
+324 HEGIDRIPY

-354 QQLNREDVL
+354 QQLNRDSVM
-363 GFNQRNAIQA
+363 GFNQRELIQT
-373 PEGYKL
+373 PENYKL

-396 GQEKILNALRSG
+396 GQEKILETLRAG

-421 LIPADV
+421 LIPESV
-427 KDFKQYCKET
+427 TDFKAYCKET
-437 PGQAG
+437 PGQEN

-454 GFSAGWKAIQRSNPG
+454 GFSAGWSAIQRANPG

-511 ALSLPSGRKLYY
+511 ALTLPSGRKLYY

-570 LMVRTFN
+570 LMVRAFN
-577 RLCKELEGA
+577 RLCKELPGA
-586 QPILLVHDEAV
+586 APCLLVHDEAV
-597 VMVPADRA
+597 VMVPADKA

-610 RIEQIMED
+610 RVKDIMED
-618 TPQWAS
+618 TPEWANT
-624 SLPLLAEPEIMDKY
+624 LPLLAEPEIMDRY

>member
-1 MHEEID
+1 MD
-7 KNPISFSLPR
+7 NTFSLPK

-34 DTLAVDFETYY
+34 DTLAIDFETFY
-45 EGNYSLKY
+45 EGDYS
-53 MDPHSYCRD
+53 MTCVDARSYCTHEK
-62 PRFDAYIMSVYD
+62 FDAYIMSAYD
-74 GKYCWVG
+74 GNYCWVG
-81 HPKDLDWEK
+81 HPKYFNWAE
-90 TTKDKTLVAFNAS
+90 TTKGKTLVSFNAS

-110 FGLHAPGAKGIPC
+110 FGLKAPGSTGAPG
-123 TPSFQPPFKAWL
+123 TPGFRTPFSSWV
-135 CSRAASNYL
+135 CSRAAANYL
-144 AIYGSLDKIVAK
+144 SIYGALSKIVAK
-156 LWGVEISKEVRA
+156 LWGIEISKEVRA

-176 KMEAIPDDMKE
+176 ALDVIPDDMKE
-187 YVAGDSYYCLAVW
+187 YVAGDSYYCLALW
-200 DKMKDFW
+200 DKFERFW
-207 PEDERECWLNTCIMG
+207 PEHERECWLNTCLMG
-222 WRGVPTSRQYLLD
+222 WRGVPTNREAIEA
-235 GLEKLHQAQEE
+235 GLEILNEAREQ

-253 EKKLSIPQLRRACEE
+253 EKKLSIPQLRKACAD
-268 LNIPAPE
+268 LNIPPPE
-275 TTSKTSE
+275 TTSKNSE
-282 KFTDWLEEYGHLV
+282 KFTDWLEQYGELV
-295 PWVTLIE
+295 PWVSLIG
-302 KYRSVNRMIS
+302 KYRSVNRLIS
-312 ITERMLSRVYTD
+312 LTERMLSRVYTD
-324 HEGIERLPY
+324 HEGIDRIPY

-354 QQLNREDVL
+354 QQLNRDSVM
-363 GFNQRNAIQA
+363 GFNQRELIQT
-373 PEGYKL
+373 PENYKL

-396 GQEKILNALRSG
+396 GQEKILETLRAG

-421 LIPADV
+421 LIPESV
-427 KDFKQYCKET
+427 TDFKAYCKET
-437 PGQAG
+437 PGQEN

-454 GFSAGWKAIQRSNPG
+454 GFSAGWSAIQRANPG

-511 ALSLPSGRKLYY
+511 ALTLPSGRKLYY

-570 LMVRTFN
+570 LMVRAFN
-577 RLCKELEGA
+577 RLCKELPGA
-586 QPILLVHDEAV
+586 APCLLVHDEAV
-597 VMVPADRA
+597 VMVPADKA

-610 RIEQIMED
+610 RVKDIMED
-618 TPQWAS
+618 TPEWANT
-624 SLPLLAEPEIMDKY
+624 LPLLAEPEIMDRY

>member
-1 MHEEID
+1 MD
-7 KNPISFSLPR
+7 NTFSLPK

-34 DTLAVDFETYY
+34 DTLAIDFETFY
-45 EGNYSLKY
+45 EGDYSMTC
-53 MDPHSYCRD
+53 MDARSYCTHEK
-62 PRFDAYIMSVYD
+62 FDAYIMSAYD
-74 GKYCWVG
+74 GNYCWVG
-81 HPKDLDWEK
+81 HPKYFNWAE
-90 TTKDKTLVAFNAS
+90 TTKGKTLVSFNAS

-110 FGLHAPGAKGIPC
+110 FGLKAPGSTGAPG
-123 TPSFQPPFKAWL
+123 TPGFRTPFSSWV
-135 CSRAASNYL
+135 CSRAAANYL
-144 AIYGSLDKIVAK
+144 SIYGALSKIVAK
-156 LWGVEISKEVRA
+156 LWGIEISKEVRA

-176 KMEAIPDDMKE
+176 ALDVIPDDMKE
-187 YVAGDSYYCLAVW
+187 YVAGDSYYCLALW
-200 DKMKDFW
+200 DKFERFW
-207 PEDERECWLNTCIMG
+207 PEHERECWLNTCLMG
-222 WRGVPTSRQYLLD
+222 WRGVPTNREAIEA
-235 GLEKLHQAQEE
+235 GLEILNEAREQ

-253 EKKLSIPQLRRACEE
+253 EKKLSIPQLRKACAD
-268 LNIPAPE
+268 LNIPPPE
-275 TTSKTSE
+275 TTSKNSE
-282 KFTDWLEEYGHLV
+282 KFTDWLEQYGELV
-295 PWVTLIE
+295 PWVSLIG
-302 KYRSVNRMIS
+302 KYRSVNRLIS
-312 ITERMLSRVYTD
+312 LTERMLSRVYTD
-324 HEGIERLPY
+324 HEGIDRIPY

-354 QQLNREDVL
+354 QQLNRDSVM
-363 GFNQRNAIQA
+363 GFNQRELIQT
-373 PEGYKL
+373 PENYKL

-396 GQEKILNALRSG
+396 GQEKILETLRAG

-421 LIPADV
+421 LIPESV
-427 KDFKQYCKET
+427 TDFRAYCKET
-437 PGQAG
+437 PGQEN

-454 GFSAGWKAIQRSNPG
+454 GFSAGWSAIQRANPG

-511 ALSLPSGRKLYY
+511 ALTLPSGRKLYY

-570 LMVRTFN
+570 LMVRAFN
-577 RLCKELEGA
+577 RLCKELPGA
-586 QPILLVHDEAV
+586 APCLLVHDEAV
-597 VMVPADRA
+597 VMVPADKA

-610 RIEQIMED
+610 RVKDIMED
-618 TPQWAS
+618 TPEWANT
-624 SLPLLAEPEIMDKY
+624 LPLLAEPEIMDRY